1 MCGRGQCRWG
11 NVAEAVMREKAFNF
25 HHMYSCTSAPAPVAF
40 KYDFE
45 ISLLA
50 RFNLNKGN
58 MINELIITVR

>member
-1 MCGRGQCRWG
+1 
-11 NVAEAVMREKAFNF
+11 MREKAFNF

-58 MINELIITVR
+58 MINELIITAR